1 MSKKW
6 TYNDIPSQEGRLAI
20 VTGANSGLG
29 YFTTKGL
36 AEKGCEVI
44 MACRNISKGADAKKA
59 LLKEKPEMKLE
70 VMELDLADLDSVR
83 AFAGKFRE
91 KYNQLDLL
99 INNAGL
105 MAIPRRMTRD
115 GFEMQFGVNH
125 LGHFALT
132 ALLFDMLRATTGS
145 RIVSVSSAAH
155 KVGEIRF
162 EDINWEK
169 GYQKWR
175 AYGMSKLANI
185 HFTYELA
192 DRISSLAIDVKVL
205 AAHPGYSDSS
215 LIEKGPEMN
224 GRKIL
229 VKAVKFA
236 NRIFAQST
244 AMGALPTLYAA
255 TSSDAQHLGYY
266 GPGGLAEMRG
276 YPQRVYPSSKKL
288 SKDVQ
293 EQLWDLSE
301 SMTGIKFLSH
311 S

>member
-1 MSKKW
+1 MNKKW

-29 YFTTKGL
+29 YYTAKGL
-36 AEKGCEVI
+36 AGKGCEVI
-44 MACRNISKGADAKKA
+44 MACRNARKASDAKKS
-59 LLKEKPEMKLE
+59 LLKEKPELKLE

-83 AFAGKFRE
+83 SFAVKFRE
-91 KYNQLDLL
+91 KYNKLDLL

-105 MAIPRRMTRD
+105 MAIPRRMTKD

-132 ALLFDMLRATTGS
+132 SHLFDLLKATDGS
-145 RIVSVSSAAH
+145 RIVNVSSAAH
-155 KVGEIRF
+155 KMGKIRF

-169 GYQKWR
+169 SYQKWS

-192 DRISSLAIDVKVL
+192 DRISSAAMDVKVL

-215 LIEKGPEMN
+215 LIEKGAEMN
-224 GRKIL
+224 GRKIM
-229 VKAVKFA
+229 VKAGKFA

-255 TSSDAQHLGYY
+255 TSPDAQHLGYY
-266 GPGGLAEMRG
+266 GPGGMGEMRG

-301 SMTGIKFLSH
+301 SMTGIKFLSQ